1 MTNRISD
8 PTNGAFGTREA
19 EWPQPTPDEL
29 DEFLR
34 MLESIPMA
42 DLKHRAF
49 GKWKS
54 DGMPSVSELRDITIV
69 TDIEIRSVTPPRPP
83 KRGWFRR
90 LINMI
95 SGRRRDASRASV

>member
-29 DEFLR
+29 DEFIC

-54 DGMPSVSELRDITIV
+54 DGMPSVSELRDMA
-69 TDIEIRSVTPPRPP
+69 ESLRPRPP
-83 KRGWFRR
+83 KRGWFERSVD
-90 LINMI
+90 MI
-95 SGRRRDASRASV
+95 SRRRRYGQ